1 LDSVVAP
8 PAWQVRP
15 ARGLAEA
22 PDQPVVA
29 VEVRLQAACPRHHQ
43 EVPAV
48 EATALAVEA
57 VASAMEAVASAMGV
71 AALAVEATA
80 LAMAEPVS
88 LSVAWVG

>member
-1 LDSVVAP
+1 
-8 PAWQVRP
+8 
-15 ARGLAEA
+15 
-22 PDQPVVA
+22 VVA

-57 VASAMEAVASAMGV
+57 VASAMGV